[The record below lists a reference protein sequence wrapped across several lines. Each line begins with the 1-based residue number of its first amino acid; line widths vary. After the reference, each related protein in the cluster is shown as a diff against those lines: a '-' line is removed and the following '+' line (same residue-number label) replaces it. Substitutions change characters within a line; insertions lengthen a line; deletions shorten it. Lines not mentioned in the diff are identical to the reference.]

1 MTSQHYTEALNYPV
15 IDPDGN
21 ELWPGGKNHR
31 QDGGWNWRW
40 SKAKYE
46 WGVKK

>member
-21 ELWPGGKNHR
+21 ELWPGGKII
-31 QDGGWNWRW
+31 DKMVVGIGD
-40 SKAKYE
+40 
-46 WGVKK
+46 GVKLNMNGA